1 MEIKINA
8 IKGAKGFQ
16 SLPENE
22 RVAKVV
28 GVRLNKAEHDTLK
41 THASETG
48 KSISDVVKEALYLYF
63 KTKQIKIKDSS
74 VIDPNQLDIGV

>member
-22 RVAKVV
+22 RAVKVV
-28 GVRLNKAEHDTLK
+28 GVRLNKAEHHTLK
-41 THASETG
+41 THASETT
-48 KSISDVVKEALYLYF
+48 KSISDVVKEALHLYF
-63 KTKQIKIKDSS
+63 KTKGIPILEPGN
-74 VIDPNQLDIGV
+74 IDPNQLDIGV